1 MSEQQNSYRQI
12 IKATS
17 LFGGVQL
24 FTIIIAI
31 IRAKF
36 IAILLGPAGMGIAGL
51 LNSTTGLITSLT
63 NFGLGTSAV
72 KNVAAA
78 NGSGNESRIAVITT
92 IVKRW
97 VWVTGLLGMIITIV
111 IAPLLSRLTFGN
123 SDYTFSFIAI
133 SVSLLLTQLSSG
145 QMIILQGMRKLQY
158 LAKASL
164 TGSVL
169 GLLLTMPLY
178 FWLGIEGIV
187 PAIIVTSLITFFGAL
202 YFSGKIKL
210 EKVKVSK
217 ARTVAEGKE
226 MLTMGFMISISGMIA
241 LGVSYIVQIFISRT
255 GGVAQ
260 VGLYNSGFSIINT
273 YVAMVFTA
281 MATDYY
287 PRLAANAHDNQ
298 LSRETINQQAEIA
311 LLILAPIIMVFLV
324 FIRWVIIILY
334 TDKFLEIDEMIHWA
348 ILGVFFKA
356 ASWSIAFIFLAKG
369 ASKLFFWNELIAC
382 IYLLILNILG
392 YKYGGLSGLGISFI
406 AGYFFYLLQVFFIAK
421 RNYEFALNKEFYYIF
436 CIQFFLCV
444 VCFLIVKLLESP
456 WSYLMGSLMLVVSVA
471 FSFIQLN
478 KRIGI
483 SGLLKGMFNKN
494 FKKK

>member
-1 MSEQQNSYRQI
+1 MSEEQKSYRQI
-12 IKATS
+12 MKATS
-17 LFGGVQL
+17 LFGGVQV

-78 NGSGNESRIAVITT
+78 NGSGNEGRIAVITT

-111 IAPLLSRLTFGN
+111 TAPLLSRLTFGN

-169 GLLLTMPLY
+169 GLLLTLPLY
-178 FWLGIEGIV
+178 FWLGIKGIV
-187 PAIIVTSLITFFGAL
+187 PAILVTSLITFGGAL
-202 YFSGKIKL
+202 YFSRKIKL
-210 EKVKVSK
+210 PIKKVSK
-217 ARTVAEGKE
+217 ARTLAEGKD

-241 LGVSYIVQIFISRT
+241 LGVSYIVQVFISRT

-287 PRLAANAHDNQ
+287 PRLAASAQDYQ
-298 LSRETINQQAEIA
+298 LSRQTINQQAEIA
-311 LLILAPIIMVFLV
+311 LLILAPIIMIFLV

-334 TDKFLEIDEMIHWA
+334 TDKFLAIDGMIHWA
-348 ILGVFFKA
+348 ILGIFFKA

-369 ASKLFFWNELIAC
+369 ASKLFFW
-382 IYLLILNILG
+382 
-392 YKYGGLSGLGISFI
+392 K
-406 AGYFFYLLQVFFIAK
+406 
-421 RNYEFALNKEFYYIF
+421 
-436 CIQFFLCV
+436 
-444 VCFLIVKLLESP
+444 
-456 WSYLMGSLMLVVSVA
+456 
-471 FSFIQLN
+471 
-478 KRIGI
+478 
-483 SGLLKGMFNKN
+483 
-494 FKKK
+494 

>member
-1 MSEQQNSYRQI
+1 MSEQQKSYRQI
-12 IKATS
+12 MKATS

-78 NGSGNESRIAVITT
+78 NGSGNEGRIAVITK

-97 VWVTGLLGMIITIV
+97 VWVTGLLGMIVTIV
-111 IAPLLSRLTFGN
+111 AAPLLSRLTFGN
-123 SDYTFSFIAI
+123 TDYTYSFIAI
-133 SVSLLLTQLSSG
+133 SASLLLTQLSSG

-178 FWLGIEGIV
+178 FWLGIKGIV
-187 PAIIVTSLITFFGAL
+187 PAILVTSLITFGAAL
-202 YFSGKIKL
+202 FFSGKIKL
-210 EKVKVSK
+210 ATVKVSK
-217 ARTVAEGKE
+217 ARTVVEGKE

-241 LGVSYIVQIFISRT
+241 LGVSYIVQVFISRT

-287 PRLAANAHDNQ
+287 PRLAASAHDNQ
-298 LSRETINQQAEIA
+298 LSRQTINQQAEIA
-311 LLILAPIIMVFLV
+311 LLILAPIIMIFLV

-334 TDKFLEIDEMIHWA
+334 TDKFLAIDGMIHWA
-348 ILGVFFKA
+348 ILGIFFKA

-369 ASKLFFWNELIAC
+369 ASKLFFWNELIAN
-382 IYLLILNILG
+382 IYLLLFNILG
-392 YKYGGLSGLGISFI
+392 YKFGGLSGLGISFI
-406 AGYFFYLLQVFFIAK
+406 VGYFFYLLQVFVIARK
-421 RNYEFALNKEFYYIF
+421 YYDFGLNKEFYYIF
-436 CIQFFLCV
+436 LSQFFLCV
-444 VCFLIVKLLESP
+444 LCFFVVKLVAAP
-456 WSYLMGSLMLVVSVA
+456 WSYVLGFLLIILSVW
-471 FSFIQLN
+471 FSFNELN

-483 SGLLKGMFNKN
+483 ASIIKGVINKN
-494 FKKK
+494 FKK

>member
-1 MSEQQNSYRQI
+1 MSEEQKSYRQI
-12 IKATS
+12 MKATS
-17 LFGGVQL
+17 LFGGVQV
-24 FTIIIAI
+24 FTILIAI

-51 LNSTTGLITSLT
+51 LNSTTGLINSFT

-78 NGSGNESRIAVITT
+78 SGSGNERRIAVIIT

-97 VWVTGLLGMIITIV
+97 VWVTGLLGMIITIAT
-111 IAPLLSRLTFGN
+111 APLLSRLTFGN

-133 SVSLLLTQLSSG
+133 SVSLLFAQLTSG
-145 QMIILQGMRKLQY
+145 QLIILQGMRKLQY
-158 LAKASL
+158 LAKANL
-164 TGSVL
+164 TGSIL

-178 FWLGIEGIV
+178 YWLGIKGIV
-187 PAIIVTSLITFFGAL
+187 PAIIITSLITFGGAL

-210 EKVKVSK
+210 PTAKVSK
-217 ARTVAEGKE
+217 VRTVAEGKE
-226 MLTMGFMISISGMIA
+226 MLTLGFMISISGMIS
-241 LGVSYIVQIFISRT
+241 LGVSYIVQVFISRT

-260 VGLYNSGFSIINT
+260 VGLYNSGFSIINI

-298 LSRETINQQAEIA
+298 ASRQTINQQAEIA

-334 TDKFLEIDEMIHWA
+334 TDKFLEIDGMIHWA
-348 ILGVFFKA
+348 ILGIFFKA

-369 ASKLFFWNELIAC
+369 ASKLFFWSELIAN
-382 IYLLILNILG
+382 INLLILNILG
-392 YKYGGLSGLGISFI
+392 YKFGGLSGLGISFI
-406 AGYFFYLLQVFFIAK
+406 AGYFFYLIQVFFIARRK
-421 RNYEFALNKEFYYIF
+421 YHFGFNNEFYYIF
-436 CIQFFLCV
+436 CIQFFLGIA
-444 VCFLIVKLLESP
+444 CFTIVKITTG
-456 WSYLMGSLMLVVSVA
+456 YLTYFVGSIVIAISTTYSIFHINKKLDLMSMYQ
-471 FSFIQLN
+471 SQL
-478 KRIGI
+478 KR
-483 SGLLKGMFNKN
+483 
-494 FKKK
+494 FKKL